1 MMKVKTLQVL
11 WHEKKPVLSVDF
23 DPATGLLA
31 SCGTDKEIKLW
42 RVGEDA
48 EGNPDVTHEETLT
61 AHTKTVNCVRFSPG
75 GDALASGGDA
85 GEVIVWRRPGDK
97 TKSHV
102 NQHGDPTSWKT
113 SAVLRGHSDD
123 VQDLAWAPGGIGI
136 VTGSVD
142 NECIVWDVLK
152 AKGALR
158 LQGHAHYVQGVAWDP
173 FGEYV
178 VSQSGDRTVRVF
190 ASRGMGATHAMLSA
204 RWCKHVSCQK
214 VLKSTEEIL
223 DPKAADPNAAH
234 EKATDETQKPQR
246 APLFHDDTL
255 QSFFRRPNWSPCGSF
270 LAVPAGVF
278 KEHPGA
284 ETQHATY
291 LYARDKFHRPA
302 LRLPGI
308 APAVCVKFSPV
319 FYDLRGPGGRPTTP
333 QKDKETAVTA
343 LAAAN
348 VTATD
353 TETVAVET
361 TADAGVLV
369 GDLKKS
375 DTEKNQP
382 LFDLPFRVLFAVC
395 TVDTV
400 AVYDSSSDQ
409 PIAFVG
415 GLHYAAITDAAWSPC
430 GKTLVISS
438 SDGYCSVM
446 QFTEVRVS
454 QSPRSA
460 SAIGPITLPVYCT
473 VWSTSYPSQSLIHIT
488 TDLHFR
494 LLSCQ
499 GEIGVAMDPAKLP
512 AHLRKLTPAARV
524 LAAKEAAVAAEVKA
538 KAAAE
543 EAVAKAKAKAEVK
556 SAEAEANKTGA
567 EAAAATE
574 TDAEATR
581 IGAATEAEPPAPK
594 RVVPEPVV
602 AVGEGA
608 ASAMASFECRDQKR
622 VAPTEVN
629 EGETHPAKV
638 PKRVA
643 PTAM

>member
-1 MMKVKTLQVL
+1 
-11 WHEKKPVLSVDF
+11 
-23 DPATGLLA
+23 
-31 SCGTDKEIKLW
+31 
-42 RVGEDA
+42 
-48 EGNPDVTHEETLT
+48 
-61 AHTKTVNCVRFSPG
+61 
-75 GDALASGGDA
+75 
-85 GEVIVWRRPGDK
+85 
-97 TKSHV
+97 
-102 NQHGDPTSWKT
+102 
-113 SAVLRGHSDD
+113 
-123 VQDLAWAPGGIGI
+123 
-136 VTGSVD
+136 
-142 NECIVWDVLK
+142 
-152 AKGALR
+152 
-158 LQGHAHYVQGVAWDP
+158 
-173 FGEYV
+173 
-178 VSQSGDRTVRVF
+178 
-190 ASRGMGATHAMLSA
+190 MLSA

-278 KEHPGA
+278 KEHAGA

-446 QFTEVRVS
+446 QFTE
-454 QSPRSA
+454 
-460 SAIGPITLPVYCT
+460 
-473 VWSTSYPSQSLIHIT
+473 
-488 TDLHFR
+488 
-494 LLSCQ
+494 

-512 AHLRKLTPAARV
+512 AHLRKLTPAARA

-594 RVVPEPVV
+594 RVAPEPVV

-608 ASAMASFECRDQKR
+608 ASAMVSFECRDQKR